1 MQNDSYRKNLIAKVH
16 IGKTQLKMDEET
28 YRTFLQNAV
37 NKTSCKDM
45 TNVELNNV
53 LDLMGKKGAKVR
65 SNFWKDRPSPASGK
79 KLYLAK
85 ITALLAKHNLPPE
98 YADGIAKKAF
108 GIEYVHWLSVWQL
121 KKVIQMLS
129 VYDNNHQ
136 PR

>member
-65 SNFWKDRPSPASGK
+65 SNFWKDRPSPANGK
-79 KLYLAK
+79 KMYLAK

-108 GIEYVHWLSVWQL
+108 GIEFVHWLSVWQL

-129 VYDNNHQ
+129 VYDNNKKL
-136 PR
+136 